1 MMKKFY
7 LILLTAVAV
16 NNFAQT
22 TITKANNDFLI
33 GTSVNSKNL
42 LGTPDN
48 SATGSNVIFNN
59 SSLTDGTLIT
69 AQVSTPSAGDMTTF
83 PGTTVKFDDGNGD
96 LIYYKSS
103 PTQLEITG
111 AVVAGAVLN
120 FSADNALY
128 LKFPTA
134 FGNTYNDTARG
145 TFTTTA
151 GSGLFRGT
159 ITTTADATG
168 TLLLGSQSFSNVIR
182 LKSVQTYNL
191 FQSTDTFYIFS
202 IGTLASTF
210 YTYYDNLNRYP
221 LFTSTA
227 ATIAVPLLSFSQT
240 SSAAIAQTNPVLA
253 TQNNSTQN
261 KVTAYPNPVAETL
274 FFAGDFSNYELV
286 KVLNM
291 EGRVV
296 LTQAITD
303 GKVNLNSLHTGN
315 YILQL
320 SGKNQKDQSIQIIK
334 K

>member
-1 MMKKFY
+1 MKKFY
-7 LILLTAVAV
+7 LMLLTAVAV

-48 SATGSNVIFNN
+48 SATGSNVTFNN

-69 AQVSTPSAGDMTTF
+69 AQVSAPSAGDLSAF

-296 LTQAITD
+296 LTQDITD
-303 GKVNLNSLHTGN
+303 GKVNLNLLPSGN

-320 SGKNQKDQSIQIIK
+320 SGKYQKNQSVQIIK